1 MTDLGNSTPFVS
13 NSMSGEVVYSG
24 WLRKSPPEKKLRR
37 YAWKKRW
44 FILRSGRMSGDPDV
58 LEYYKNDHA
67 KKPIRIINLSCC
79 EQVDAGLTFNK
90 KELQDSYVFDI
101 KTSDRTFY
109 LVAETEE
116 EMNKWVRS
124 ICQICGFNQSEENA
138 DSLRNIQ
145 SINHGPRSSPAE
157 FSSSAHLLLRERKS
171 SAPSHSS
178 HPTLFTFDSPSN
190 HVHQTT
196 LSASAPQDYLYL
208 HQCMSR
214 KTENMRSASFSQAT
228 RSSFFM
234 RSDTAVQKLAQGYG
248 HCLNGVSGQVHG
260 FYSLPKPSRL
270 NSELRDSAYDLP
282 RSFGSDTPTK
292 SSLSGLELEN
302 EDSYSY
308 KTPNNTLCKEF
319 SELSTDSYDLPG
331 TPFSVYQIPRTF
343 TLDKNHNALALA
355 SNDFQSAP
363 PPRPPK
369 PGQAETRWGSQN
381 QSLNGENGGVVS
393 VSIPRR
399 NTLPAMEN
407 RRHRASSCEAYDYP
421 HLGDLRAE
429 QSVESINDGFN
440 SYLQTKSSMVRSE
453 SADSEDN
460 YVPMNPGSSSQF
472 NVEKLNDNAQSAY
485 IPMSPGPHHF
495 DLLGFSS
502 ATLPARKGSTASL
515 CIRPTRVS
523 EIQPPPVNRNLKPN
537 RKAKP
542 TPLDL
547 RGTAIIDELPF
558 KSPVTKSWSR
568 ATHSLKSSSSQ
579 YCRPVSTQ
587 SITSTSS
594 GDSEENY
601 VAMQNPVSAS
611 PGNSGTNSP
620 AQKKSS
626 GSVDYLALDFQPVS
640 PSPHRKP
647 STSSVA
653 SDEKVDYVQV
663 DKEKTQALQ
672 NTMQEWTDVRQSS
685 EPAKSCKQ

>member
-1 MTDLGNSTPFVS
+1 
-13 NSMSGEVVYSG
+13 MSGGEVVYSG

-67 KKPIRIINLSCC
+67 KKPIRVINLSCC

-124 ICQICGFNQSEENA
+124 ICQICGFNQSEENSA
-138 DSLRNIQ
+138 LKVYQLLEPHTFFLCTLIFVKKHPNYEPW
-145 SINHGPRSSPAE
+145 PRSSPAE
-157 FSSSAHLLLRERKS
+157 FSSTHHLLRERKS
-171 SAPSHSS
+171 SAPVHSS
-178 HPTLFTFDSPSN
+178 QPLLFTFESPSN

-196 LSASAPQDYLYL
+196 LSASAPQDYLFL

-228 RSSFFM
+228 RTSFFLCV
-234 RSDTAVQKLAQGYG
+234 SDTAVQKLAQGYG
-248 HCLNGVSGQVHG
+248 HCLNGVSGQVHASI
-260 FYSLPKPSRL
+260 SLPKPSRI

-282 RSFGSDTPTK
+282 RSFGSLTQNRALRAWNQK
-292 SSLSGLELEN
+292 S
-302 EDSYSY
+302 EDVYSY
-308 KTPNNTLCKEF
+308 KTPSNALCKEF
-319 SELSTDSYDLPG
+319 NELSRIPTTCPG
-331 TPFSVYQIPRTF
+331 TPMSVYQIPRTF
-343 TLDKNHNALALA
+343 TLDKNHNA
-355 SNDFQSAP
+355 F
-363 PPRPPK
+363 
-369 PGQAETRWGSQN
+369 
-381 QSLNGENGGVVS
+381 GENTLLQWRTGV
-393 VSIPRR
+393 I
-399 NTLPAMEN
+399 E
-407 RRHRASSCEAYDYP
+407 
-421 HLGDLRAE
+421 
-429 QSVESINDGFN
+429 
-440 SYLQTKSSMVRSE
+440 QTKSSMPRSE

-460 YVPMNPGSSSQF
+460 YVPHEPGSSSQF
-472 NVEKLNDNAQSAY
+472 NAEKLNDNTQNAY

-495 DLLGFSS
+495 DFPGFS
-502 ATLPARKGSTASL
+502 ATLPARKGSTAL
-515 CIRPTRVS
+515 YVPGPTRVS
-523 EIQPPPVNRNLKPN
+523 ARIQPPPLNRNLKPD

-547 RGTAIIDELPF
+547 RGATIIDELPF
-558 KSPVTKSWSR
+558 QITCYKI
-568 ATHSLKSSSSQ
+568 LGLGQ
-579 YCRPVSTQ
+579 LSTQ

-601 VAMQNPVSAS
+601 VAMR
-611 PGNSGTNSP
+611 
-620 AQKKSS
+620 
-626 GSVDYLALDFQPVS
+626 DYLALDFQPCS

-663 DKEKTQALQ
+663 DQEKTQALQ
-672 NTMQEWTDVRQSS
+672 NNHARMWKDVRQSS
-685 EPAKSCKQ
+685 EPAKD